1 MRDNVASELFMIN
14 ACSPGKLK
22 IEVIPCQYVEVY
34 FRGSE
39 EKKKEKNPKAAC
51 DSKGSKEYEK
61 NRSRK
66 LK

>member
-1 MRDNVASELFMIN
+1 MHKERNSIHVRDNVASELFMIN

-39 EKKKEKNPKAAC
+39 
-51 DSKGSKEYEK
+51 
-61 NRSRK
+61 SR
-66 LK
+66 